1 MTYAETVVG
10 PDGHPLDQIRLTGV
24 TAVGHHGVLPAERV
38 EGQTF
43 RADVVLHL
51 DTSAAAVSDDLDAT
65 VSYAEVAEDVHAILA
80 GDPVDLVET
89 VAERIAA
96 AVLARP
102 AVHAVD
108 VRVHKPQAPIS
119 VPFEDVEIVVRRDR
133 QRLPAVPAPVLRDV
147 EQPAPVEVAP
157 SPALALVPDLADD
170 EGEASPV
177 DAAELAVPAPPE
189 PEQPEPEPVVDPL
202 DAAPAT
208 AVDAVIALGANLG
221 DPQGTLRAAV
231 TDIDR
236 VPGVQVMEVS
246 PLARTAAVGP
256 EQPDYLNAVLIVRT
270 SLSPRDLLSV
280 CQEVELLHGR
290 VREERWG
297 PRTLDVDVVQYGS
310 LTATSHDL
318 DLPHPR
324 AHERAFVLVPWAELD
339 PEAVLGGLGGGP
351 VAQLAATAPD
361 RGGIRW
367 LALDWLTEPAL
378 TGAVPVQPEPAD
390 EPAEDAP
397 AAAPSEEP
405 QHGAHATDQSH
416 GTEQSHGEPTPPWG
430 APQPPAWEPEQQPG
444 PDPEQPQ
451 AWAPEQVQAPVRH
464 EQPQQPAVWTPEQQ
478 PEQPQAWVPS
488 SGRRSRRRGSP
499 SSSPSR
505 RCGPRS
511 RCRPS
516 RGTRRWRRRRSGRP
530 SSRRP
535 GSPSSR
541 PRTCSPPPSRLRC
554 GRRSRSRPSRRR
566 PPRPCGPRSPRPSSP
581 SPGRPSSRPGPPGS
595 SPRPRSGR
603 RSGRRP
609 GPRHPSSRR
618 RGSRR
623 RPPASSSPPR
633 GVRPAGPPTPP
644 RRRRPP
650 CPSPPRRRS
659 RRSPPGALPSSTGP
673 RPGSRSSTNRSSTG
687 RSSSGPRTTTRATPR
702 RSSTGPSGFQTEPA
716 AASQPYRPEAYGPPA
731 TIPVFA
737 ERQEPPAYLP
747 DAQGPAQPL
756 PVASVQVPPSV
767 PPQGAGG
774 FGADPAGR
782 A

>member
-478 PEQPQAWVPS
+478 PEQPQAWVPEQ
-488 SGRRSRRRGSP
+488 
-499 SSSPSR
+499 
-505 RCGPRS
+505 
-511 RCRPS
+511 RPEEPQA
-516 RGTRRWRRRRSGRP
+516 WVP
-530 SSRRP
+530 EQQP
-535 GSPSSR
+535 Q
-541 PRTCSPPPSRLRC
+541 PPVWTPEQV
-554 GRRSRSRPSRRR
+554 
-566 PPRPCGPRSPRPSSP
+566 PPE
-581 SPGRPSSRPGPPGS
+581 
-595 SPRPRSGR
+595 
-603 RSGRRP
+603 
-609 GPRHPSSRR
+609 PRHPQVATPQEWSPEQPQAWQPEQPTADVQPAPEPAPLWSPQQVPAEPQAPAAPVWTPEPAAEQPVTWTPEQPSRPAWEQPPTQEWAPER
-618 RGSRR
+618 PQTWSPAPEQPQAWE
-623 RPPASSSPPR
+623 PPA
-633 GVRPAGPPTPP
+633 PAGVVESTPWGPAGGTPDAASATPP
-644 RRRRPP
+644 ALSVPAAPSFAAQPAGRAAEQHRSEARQSEQYQQEQYRQEQFRPEDHH
-650 CPSPPRRRS
+650 
-659 RRSPPGALPSSTGP
+659 PGHPAPEQY
-673 RPGSRSSTNRSSTG
+673 RPER
-687 RSSSGPRTTTRATPR
+687 
-702 RSSTGPSGFQTEPA
+702 FQTEPA